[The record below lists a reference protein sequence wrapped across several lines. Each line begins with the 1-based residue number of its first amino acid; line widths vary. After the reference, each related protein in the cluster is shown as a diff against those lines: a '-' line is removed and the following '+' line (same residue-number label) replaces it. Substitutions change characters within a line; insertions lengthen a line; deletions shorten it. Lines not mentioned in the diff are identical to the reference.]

1 MASISGTSSSIPE
14 EPDMNKP
21 LIGTP
26 NSVSY
31 PPRAQVDTTALPTH
45 TKRVFSS
52 DRFVPQ
58 LVSDQAR
65 ENPGHVAL
73 VGDSTQLTYG
83 DLDNGSNRLA
93 HHLRTLGLSVNS
105 VVAVCMRR
113 SPLTALASLA
123 VLKAG
128 AAYLPVDPNY
138 PRERLSFILTDA
150 HVALVLSD
158 SSVVDRLPA
167 GNWQQIVLDRPDA
180 TDGMLNWQ
188 ATQICPDQLA
198 YVIYT
203 SGSTGTPKGVEIT
216 HKNLLNLVLWHQKA
230 FAITPDDH
238 ATQFA
243 SFGFDAAVW
252 ELWPHLTAGAAVH
265 FVPEEVR
272 SSPELLKDW
281 LIHQEITIT
290 FVPTAMAERL
300 IVLDWPVD
308 TRLRFLLTGAD
319 TLHHYPRPGLP
330 FALINNYGPT
340 EATVVATSGRVAS
353 EKGKPS
359 QRPPIGRPI
368 DGAEIYIVDESMNL
382 VPRGEV
388 GELCVAG
395 SGVARGYVNSPE
407 LTEKKFMPD
416 PFVNR
421 RDARLYRTGD
431 LGRWLPD
438 GQIEYIGRVDD
449 LIKIRGYR
457 IEPNEIVAVL
467 DTHPGVQ
474 ASAVI
479 DRKNGTDSQHLVS
492 YIVVNPGH
500 ACPIASQLRDL
511 LRSRLPDYMIPAVF
525 VVLPDLPLTS
535 NGKLDRK
542 ALPPPDT
549 SNTLPDENY
558 LSPRTVLEG
567 KISALVANLLGIPQ
581 VGVNDNL
588 FLIGGHSLFGTQLIA
603 RIRDNFGVELPLRSV
618 FESPTPALLAQEI
631 ERLIVTT
638 IEAMSEDEV
647 QNILKQAASGA
658 DR

>member
-1 MASISGTSSSIPE
+1 
-14 EPDMNKP
+14 MNKS
-21 LIGTP
+21 LVRTT

-31 PPRAQVDTTALPTH
+31 PVNSQFDTAALPTQP
-45 TKRVFSS
+45 KRVFSS

-73 VGDSTQLTYG
+73 VGDSMQLTYG
-83 DLDNGSNRLA
+83 DLDDGANRLA
-93 HHLRTLGLSVNS
+93 HHLKTLGLSANS

-123 VLKAG
+123 VLKMG

-150 HVALVLSD
+150 HVPLVLSD
-158 SSVVDRLPA
+158 SSVVGRLPE
-167 GNWQQIVLDRPDA
+167 GNWQHILLDRGDA
-180 TDGMLNWQ
+180 TDGMPALQ
-188 ATQICPDQLA
+188 TTQICPDQLA
-198 YVIYT
+198 YLIYT

-230 FAITPDDH
+230 FAITADDR

-252 ELWPHLTAGAAVH
+252 ELWPHLTAGAALH

-281 LIHQEITIT
+281 LIDQEITIT
-290 FVPTAMAERL
+290 FVPTAVAERL
-300 IVLDWPVD
+300 IMLDWPVD
-308 TRLRFLLTGAD
+308 TKLRFLLTGAD
-319 TLHHYPRPGLP
+319 TLHHYPRPELP

-340 EATVVATSGRVAS
+340 EATVVATSGRVVP
-353 EKGKPS
+353 EKGNPA

-368 DGAEIYIVDESMNL
+368 DGAEVYIVDESLNL
-382 VPRGEV
+382 LPSGEV
-388 GELCVAG
+388 GELCVGGA
-395 SGVARGYVNSPE
+395 GVARGYVNSPE
-407 LTEKKFMPD
+407 LTEKKFVPD

-421 RDARLYRTGD
+421 RDSRLYRTGD

-438 GQIEYIGRVDD
+438 GQIEYVGRVDD

-467 DTHPGVQ
+467 DTHPRVQ

-479 DRKNGTDSQHLVS
+479 DRENGTDSQHLVA
-492 YIVVNPGH
+492 YIVVNPGQT
-500 ACPIASQLRDL
+500 CPTASQLRDL
-511 LRSRLPDYMIPAVF
+511 LLRRLPDYMIPAMF

-542 ALPPPDT
+542 ALPRPDA

-567 KISALVANLLGIPQ
+567 KISALVANLLGVPQ

-618 FESPTPALLAQEI
+618 FECPTPALLAQEI
-631 ERLIVTT
+631 ERLMVARIGSMT
-638 IEAMSEDEV
+638 EAEIQRVLEHST
-647 QNILKQAASGA
+647 
-658 DR
+658 

>member
-1 MASISGTSSSIPE
+1 
-14 EPDMNKP
+14 MNKS
-21 LIGTP
+21 LLRTR
-26 NSVSY
+26 NQVSY
-31 PPRAQVDTTALPTH
+31 PARSQFETAALPTQP
-45 TKRVFSS
+45 KRVFSS

-65 ENPGHVAL
+65 ENPGHIAL
-73 VGDSTQLTYG
+73 AGDSMQLTYG
-83 DLDNGSNRLA
+83 DLNDGANRLA
-93 HHLRTLGLSVNS
+93 HHLKTLGLRPNS

-123 VLKAG
+123 VLRAG
-128 AAYLPVDPNY
+128 AAYLPLDPNY

-150 HVALVLSD
+150 NVSLVLSD
-158 SSVVDRLPA
+158 SSVVDRLPP
-167 GNWQQIVLDRPDA
+167 GNWQQILLDREDA
-180 TDGMLNWQ
+180 TDGMPTDSQ
-188 ATQICPDQLA
+188 TTQICPDQLS

-230 FAITPDDH
+230 FAVTAGDR

-265 FVPEEVR
+265 LTPEEVR
-272 SSPELLKDW
+272 SSPELLRDW
-281 LIHQEITIT
+281 LVDQEITIT
-290 FVPTAMAERL
+290 FVPTALAERL
-300 IVLDWPVD
+300 IMLDWPA
-308 TRLRFLLTGAD
+308 TTKLRVLLTGAD

-340 EATVVATSGRVAS
+340 EATVVATSGYVPS
-353 EKGKPS
+353 EKRNLA
-359 QRPPIGRPI
+359 QRPAIGRPI
-368 DGAEIYIVDESMNL
+368 DGAEIYIVDESL
-382 VPRGEV
+382 TPVRRGEV
-388 GELCVAG
+388 GELCIGGAG
-395 SGVARGYVNSPE
+395 VGRGYVNSPE
-407 LTEKKFMPD
+407 LTGKKFVPD
-416 PFVNR
+416 PFVTR
-421 RDARLYRTGD
+421 ADLRMYRTGD

-438 GQIEYIGRVDD
+438 GQIEYVGRVDD

-479 DRKNGTDSQHLVS
+479 DRKNGTDSKHLVA

-500 ACPIASQLRDL
+500 ACPTASQLRDL
-511 LRSRLPDYMIPAVF
+511 LLSRLPDYMIPAMF

-535 NGKLDRK
+535 NGKVDRK
-542 ALPPPDT
+542 ALPYPDA

-558 LSPRTVLEG
+558 LSPRTMLEE
-567 KISALVANLLGIPQ
+567 KLSALVANLLGVTR

-603 RIRDNFGVELPLRSV
+603 RIRDGFGVELPLRSV
-618 FESPTPALLAQEI
+618 FECPTPALLAREI
-631 ERLIVTT
+631 EHLMVVRIG
-638 IEAMSEDEV
+638 AMSEDEIQSV
-647 QNILKQAASGA
+647 LQHSTYGA
-658 DR
+658 R